1 MLWFL
6 RPARR
11 GDPTRTYYV
20 LNGVATFCFTLSFTV
35 NMVYLAT
42 EVGLDPL
49 QLVLVGTVLE
59 ITCFV
64 FEVPTGIV
72 ADLYSRRTSILIGF
86 ALIGAGLLLQT
97 VPLFVAILAAQ
108 VVWGVGY
115 TFTSGAAQAW
125 ITDEVGEHRVAH
137 VFTREQQVKLAAGL
151 AGTLVAG
158 LLSLLDLVLPM
169 VLSGLGFLA
178 LTGWLLR
185 VMPEHHF
192 TPTPIGQRETFQH
205 MAATFR
211 AGIRLARSRPVVKG
225 LLLVTVFIGL
235 ASEAFDRLWLVRIVQ
250 DFPLP
255 PLLGAD
261 NVGSWFALFGLA
273 GSALALLASLLG
285 DRLGLA
291 RLGAVRPGRVLAV
304 LGAVHV
310 LCVLGVALAGSLVLL
325 LAALWL
331 RGAVYAVAAPVEAAW
346 LNRELRPEIR
356 ATVLSMNGQVNAIGE
371 VLGGP
376 PLGALAS
383 RTSVATAL
391 VVSAG
396 LLSPV
401 VAIYGW
407 LGRRHGT

>member
-1 MLWFL
+1 MLWIF

-35 NMVYLAT
+35 NMVYMAT

-72 ADLYSRRTSILIGF
+72 ADLYSRRTSVLIGF

-97 VPLFVAILAAQ
+97 VPLFAAILAAQ

-125 ITDEVGEHRVAH
+125 ITDEVGEDRVAY
-137 VFTREQQVKLAAGL
+137 VFTREQQVKLTAGL

-185 VMPEHHF
+185 MMPEHHF
-192 TPTPIGQRETFQH
+192 TPTPIGQRETFRH

-225 LLLVTVFIGL
+225 LLLVTVFVGL

-285 DRLGLA
+285 NRLGLA
-291 RLGAVRPGRVLAV
+291 RLGAVHPGRVLAV
-304 LGAVHV
+304 LGALHV
-310 LCVLGVALAGSLVLL
+310 LCVLGVALAGSLGLV
-325 LAALWL
+325 LAAFWI
-331 RGAVYAVAAPVEAAW
+331 RGAVYAVA
-346 LNRELRPEIR
+346 LRSR
-356 ATVLSMNGQVNAIGE
+356 
-371 VLGGP
+371 P
-376 PLGALAS
+376 PG
-383 RTSVATAL
+383 
-391 VVSAG
+391 
-396 LLSPV
+396 
-401 VAIYGW
+401 
-407 LGRRHGT
+407 